1 MAEETRDPVR
11 IFPRIMLLGLTI
23 TAAIYVLVAICSV
36 ALVPPAELGEG
47 EAPLL
52 KVVEAGAPAFPLGVF
67 AVISMCAVA
76 NSALINMLMASRL
89 LYGMAQ
95 DGTLPLALGKVGE
108 RRTPWVAIMF
118 TTVLTVGPIA
128 VADLRSRGGTTSL
141 LLLVVFTVCNAA
153 VLVLRRD
160 KVEHKHFRAPTF
172 APVVG
177 VVVCAFLASPLSQRD
192 SQDYVVAGW
201 LMAAGVA
208 TSDQHVRH
216 LGPRLGPLS
225 GGTRDDKLDVVRMGG
240 DDHRPLRRYGFLVRS
255 CHSHSPIGA
264 VQQTVL
270 PGRLAKP
277 P

>member
-1 MAEETRDPVR
+1 MVGFEDSVNMAEETRDPVR

-23 TAAIYVLVAICSV
+23 TAVIYVLVAICSV

-52 KVVEAGAPAFPLGVF
+52 KVVQTGAPEFPLGVF

-118 TTVLTVGPIA
+118 TTALTVGLIA
-128 VADLRSRGGTTSL
+128 FADLRSLGGTTSL

-172 APVVG
+172 APVLG

-208 TSDQHVRH
+208 LWLLHWVFT
-216 LGPRLGPLS
+216 
-225 GGTRDDKLDVVRMGG
+225 
-240 DDHRPLRRYGFLVRS
+240 
-255 CHSHSPIGA
+255 
-264 VQQTVL
+264 
-270 PGRLAKP
+270 RLARVRRRRKP
-277 P
+277 LG